1 MRVLTLAAPNAVT
14 AHVANLRTVRFCVIF
29 AQAHMRNHAL
39 IDRAVL
45 VFIEFVRIAL
55 EVVTWWILIFVC
67 NGCAVFHTLSGNL
80 ASTVSKLKTQLEFF
94 GFVVA
99 ATTSH
104 LVSTTTQIVVS

>member
-1 MRVLTLAAPNAVT
+1 MRVLTLAAPIAVT
-14 AHVANLRTVRFCVIF
+14 AHVTNLRTVRFYMIF
-29 AQAHMRNHAL
+29 ARAHIRNHAL

-45 VFIEFVRIAL
+45 VVIEFVRIAL
-55 EVVTWWILIFVC
+55 EVVTWCIFIFVC
-67 NGCAVFHTLSGNL
+67 NGCAVFHTLGGNL
-80 ASTVSKLKTQLEFF
+80 ASTVSKLEIQLEFF